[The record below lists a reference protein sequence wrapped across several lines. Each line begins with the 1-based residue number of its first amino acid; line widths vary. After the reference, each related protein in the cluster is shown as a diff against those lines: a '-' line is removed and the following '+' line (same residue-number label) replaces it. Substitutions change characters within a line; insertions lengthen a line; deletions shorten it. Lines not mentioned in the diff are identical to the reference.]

1 MTDIVLPNMR
11 EQHYGLDLSQE
22 DRALLEKKASTETLL
37 NGAAQQTGKI
47 RKDEHIDVHG
57 EDASFRE
64 VKDGQQPW
72 ADPFH
77 TATTLGPGAASTTY
91 DVIEVFAEEGV
102 KHALG
107 AAADFMPVLG
117 MALEIKETVQ
127 ALPEAWERGD
137 QQHEALLRD
146 AAHLAVIETVAG
158 LPEGYRK
165 EQETRRAEAYA
176 GGRSSAPWQ
185 AMQTALIAQKGA
197 VPLLQ
202 VRTDEGMKIAE
213 NAVRFSLDPDTALKS
228 GSGDLAVRYH
238 NDPAFRA
245 GFDAVMW
252 AKQHGAPELEKVLSD
267 LHARDARFH
276 GERNQIFRG

>member
-1 MTDIVLPNMR
+1 MSDIVLPNMR
-11 EQHYGLDLSQE
+11 EQHYGLDLSHD
-22 DRALLEKKASTETLL
+22 DREVLEKKVSTENLL
-37 NGAAQQTGKI
+37 NAAAQQTGKI
-47 RKDEHIDVHG
+47 RKDEHIELHG
-57 EDASFRE
+57 DDASFRE
-64 VKDGQQPW
+64 VKDAQRPW

-77 TATTLGPGAASTTY
+77 TATSLAPGVVSTSY
-91 DVIEVFAEEGV
+91 DIVEVFGEKAVE
-102 KHALG
+102 HLLG
-107 AAADFMPVLG
+107 AAANFAPLVG
-117 MALEIKETVQ
+117 MAVEIKETVQ

-137 QQHEALLRD
+137 RQHEALLQD

-158 LPEGYRK
+158 LPQGYRK
-165 EQETRRAEAYA
+165 EQETRRAEAFA

-213 NAVRFSLDPDTALKS
+213 NAVRFSLDPSTALKA
-228 GSGDLAVRYH
+228 GSGDLAARYN
-238 NDPAFRA
+238 NDAAFRA

-252 AKQHGAPELEKVLSD
+252 AKQQGHGELEKVLSD

-276 GERNQIFRG
+276 GESNQIFRG